1 MEIVKIC
8 IIAVIFGVLIVFL
21 RGVNPELAMLTLVS
35 SAGIILFLTIRLF
48 NGVFSVFERLSQIS
62 GVSGDVIGL
71 IIKITVVCYIVEFS
85 VGAIEDFGLK
95 SLADKLSLMGKLVIL
110 GMSVPLLEN
119 LINVIVSVAG

>member
-21 RGVNPELAMLTLVS
+21 RGVNTELAMLTLVS
-35 SAGIILFLTIRLF
+35 SAGMILFLTIRLLG
-48 NGVFSVFERLSQIS
+48 GVFSVFERLSAIS

-110 GMSVPLLEN
+110 GMSVPILEN
-119 LINVIVSVAG
+119 LIDVIVSVAG